1 MNRSQFAKLK
11 FGNDKT
17 LNVNAQ
23 YIIYYAY
30 DRDNNETVVRLIEN
44 DEHYF
49 PGDQTEEIEASF
61 RFVK

>member
-1 MNRSQFAKLK
+1 MNRYQFAKLK
-11 FGNDKT
+11 FGNGKT

-30 DRDNNETVVRLIEN
+30 DTGKNETVVRLIEN

-49 PGDQTEEIEASF
+49 PGDQTEVIEDSF